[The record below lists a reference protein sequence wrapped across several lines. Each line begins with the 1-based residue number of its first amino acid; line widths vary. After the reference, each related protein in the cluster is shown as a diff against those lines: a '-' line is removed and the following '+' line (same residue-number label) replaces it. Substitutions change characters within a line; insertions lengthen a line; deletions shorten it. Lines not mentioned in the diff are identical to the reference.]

1 MRCAVLAL
9 AGWFV
14 VPHAS
19 AQVDQVVTAKLERY
33 SVAAL
38 VTHQEGAKAFKH
50 GIAVFPGHPGILKLH
65 EENGH
70 PEYEQRGN
78 FLVRSRR
85 HWLDDETL
93 VAVID
98 AHSDQW
104 ASFSQSFRETPRYG
118 ADVAA
123 LLNEV

>member
-38 VTHQEGAKAFKH
+38 VTHQEGAKA
-50 GIAVFPGHPGILKLH
+50 LRR
-65 EENGH
+65 
-70 PEYEQRGN
+70 RGE
-78 FLVRSRR
+78 RSRSR
-85 HWLDDETL
+85 D
-93 VAVID
+93 
-98 AHSDQW
+98 
-104 ASFSQSFRETPRYG
+104 
-118 ADVAA
+118 A
-123 LLNEV
+123 LLGQDGRRPVRRRPLNRLLQLMREDL